1 MMRYL
6 IALITFSIT
15 LAATAAEPVSAA
27 KEFTSRIAALEKK
40 NGGRIGASVVW
51 ADGATQF
58 SYRGNERFAMCSTF
72 KALLGAATL
81 ARVDAKKELTDRFI
95 SYKSSDILDHAPIA
109 KKNLAAGRM
118 TVSELNAASI
128 QYSDNTAANLLLD
141 TIGGPKGF
149 TDYLRSI
156 GDNTTRL
163 DRNEPSLNAN
173 IAGDVRDTTTP
184 DAMADTLRKLLFG
197 DSLSPASKE
206 QLKAWMFGN
215 TTGDTRIRAGL
226 DKFWMIG
233 DKTGAGDN
241 GANNDVAVV
250 YPRGYP
256 PFIITVY
263 YSESK
268 TSHEERN
275 ATIAQVARIAGDL
288 LAKTGK

>member
-1 MMRYL
+1 MRYL
-6 IALITFSIT
+6 IALITFSIA
-15 LAATAAEPVSAA
+15 LAATAAEPISAA

-51 ADGATQF
+51 ADGTTQF

-81 ARVDAKKELTDRFI
+81 ARVDSKKESTDRFI

-118 TVSELNAASI
+118 SVAELNAASI

-156 GDNTTRL
+156 GDSTTRL

-173 IAGDVRDTTTP
+173 IAGDLRDTTTP

-215 TTGDTRIRAGL
+215 TTGDTRIRAGF

-275 ATIAQVARIAGDL
+275 ATIAQVARITGDL
-288 LAKTGK
+288 LAQAGK